1 MTFGSGVNG
10 CLGHGDFHDAA
21 EVCSPFYFGFLLVYI
36 VVHCSF
42 SLSLIS
48 ILHLPFTCLNQ
59 PRLVQAMLAHQTME
73 VACGPNHVVAV
84 TAADGKG
91 IPLYMYMYVR

>member
-21 EVCSPFYFGFLLVYI
+21 EVCSPFYFCFLLVYI
-36 VVHCSF
+36 VVHSSF
-42 SLSLIS
+42 SFFS
-48 ILHLPFTCLNQ
+48 ILLMPFTCLNQ
-59 PRLVQAMLAHQTME
+59 PRLVQTMLAHQTME

-91 IPLYMYMYVR
+91 ILLYVR